1 MGAAAARSKLSARY
15 SMKSP
20 GTILLTG
27 AGGML
32 GVRLLPHLKKA
43 FEKSRIFSVFHGAG
57 SRVFDTTAVGDLTD
71 EDFLKQV
78 VDESQPDLII
88 NLAALTDVERC
99 ESKPELAHRVNIGI
113 PAALVAQAPNAKLLQ
128 LSSDYV
134 FDGKSGAYT
143 PDSLPAP
150 LSVYGKTKLESET
163 VTLQNSRNLVA
174 RASGTFDWLTTGNL
188 FSYFVARLDEQL
200 KVNALSDSIYS
211 PIWADDLARGI
222 VGLLKQET
230 AGLIHY
236 AGPERMSRYD
246 FALAIA
252 DEFGFDKTL
261 IERANQKD
269 FNWKARRP
277 ADSSLNSAEGYKQA
291 KVTPH
296 TLAEALAIMRE
307 QMEAPVGEID
317 SRSVS

>member
-1 MGAAAARSKLSARY
+1 MGAAAVRSKLSTRY
-15 SMKSP
+15 NMKFP

-43 FEKSRIFSVFHGAG
+43 FKKSRIFSVFHGAG
-57 SRVFDTTAVGDLTD
+57 SQVFETTAVGDLTD
-71 EDFLKQV
+71 KDFLEHV
-78 VDESQPDLII
+78 INASQPDLII

-99 ESKPELAHRVNIGI
+99 ENEPELARRVNAGI
-113 PAALVAQAPNAKLLQ
+113 PQALAAQAPDAKLIQ

-134 FDGKSGAYT
+134 FDGKSGSYI

-150 LSVYGKTKLESET
+150 LSVYGKTKLESESM
-163 VTLQNSRNLVA
+163 TLQNSRNLVV

-188 FSYFVARLDEQL
+188 FSYFAARLDEKL
-200 KVNALSDSIYS
+200 KVRALSDSFYT

-246 FALAIA
+246 FALVIA

-307 QMEAPVGEID
+307 QMEAPVSEIT
-317 SRSVS
+317 